1 MIRIPSSDLAG
12 LALDAAGDA
21 AYEWD
26 LSQDTMGWI
35 GRTENVFGVRTD
47 FPPTGQV
54 FQSRI
59 YAEDLPN
66 RLKALSAH
74 FVDRIA
80 YDLDYRIRGDG
91 GALIWVHDRGRAEFA
106 DDGKPVRLSGT
117 LRAITVRKEKE
128 ARLEHLANYDPL
140 TGHFNAARLRESL
153 DHAIEYAARY
163 KAPGAFLLVGVDNL
177 SAIND
182 AFGWST
188 ADALLIGIGQR
199 LERSLRASD
208 TIGRAGGD
216 RFGLVLTHCP
226 ESEIG
231 LAADRLLT
239 SVRGS
244 PIETP
249 DGPLHVTASA
259 GAVMFLEQ
267 GPSAV
272 EAMARAESALH
283 EAKRAGRN
291 RYAIFSASPAQRELH
306 QRLVAISSDVQAA
319 LKDERLVFAFQPVV
333 DANSHTVDHYECLI
347 RLQRMDG
354 TIAPAGSFIPVVE
367 QTGLMRLLDRRV
379 LEMALNELA
388 RWPDVKLA
396 INISG
401 LTAGDPSW
409 LRALSGTLKT
419 RSDLARRL
427 TVEIT
432 ETVAIQDIDETA
444 KFVAQVRE
452 LGCKVALDDFGAGYT
467 SFRNLKAIAVDSV
480 KIDGSFVRG
489 VADNVDN
496 QLFIRTLL
504 GLADGFGLETVA
516 ECVENVTES
525 QHLARKG
532 VKLLQG
538 NLFGMPSIERPWLA
552 DLGLD
557 AIGAEPQRPNFKVIT
572 GTGTHD

>member
-1 MIRIPSSDLAG
+1 MTSETSDFAA

-21 AYEWD
+21 AYAWD
-26 LSQDTMGWI
+26 LAADTIAWH
-35 GRTENVFGVRTD
+35 GRADNVFGGRAD
-47 FPPTGQV
+47 FPDSGQI
-54 FQSRI
+54 FQSRV
-59 YAEDLPN
+59 YAEDLPQ

-91 GALIWVHDRGRAEFA
+91 GALIWVHDRGRATFA
-106 DDGKPVRLSGT
+106 EDGKPLRLVGT
-117 LRAITVRKEKE
+117 LRAITTRKEKE
-128 ARLEHLANYDPL
+128 ARLEYLANYDPL
-140 TGHFNAARLRESL
+140 TGHFNASRLRESL
-153 DHAIEYAARY
+153 DHAIEYAVRY
-163 KAPGAFLLVGVDNL
+163 KAPGAFLLIGVDNL

-182 AFGWST
+182 AFGWAT
-188 ADALLIGIGQR
+188 ADALLVGIGQR

-216 RFGLVLTHCP
+216 RFGLVLAQCP

-239 SVRGS
+239 AVRS
-244 PIETP
+244 APIETP

-259 GAVMFLEQ
+259 GAVLFLEQ

-272 EAMARAESALH
+272 EVMARAESALH

-319 LKDERLVFAFQPVV
+319 LKDERLIFAFQPIV
-333 DANSHTVDHYECLI
+333 DATTHVVDHYECLI

-379 LEMALNELA
+379 LEMAMGELM

-419 RSDLARRL
+419 RPDLAKRL

-452 LGCKVALDDFGAGYT
+452 LGCRVSLDDFGAGYT

-489 VADNVDN
+489 VASNVDN

-516 ECVENVTES
+516 ECVESVQEA

-538 NLFGMPSIERPWLA
+538 YLFGTPSVERPWLA
-552 DLGLD
+552 KLDLDKIGLD
-557 AIGAEPQRPNFKVIT
+557 VGRPPLTVIP
-572 GTGTHD
+572 GSRES

>member
-1 MIRIPSSDLAG
+1 
-12 LALDAAGDA
+12 
-21 AYEWD
+21 
-26 LSQDTMGWI
+26 
-35 GRTENVFGVRTD
+35 
-47 FPPTGQV
+47 
-54 FQSRI
+54 
-59 YAEDLPN
+59 
-66 RLKALSAH
+66 
-74 FVDRIA
+74 
-80 YDLDYRIRGDG
+80 
-91 GALIWVHDRGRAEFA
+91 
-106 DDGKPVRLSGT
+106 
-117 LRAITVRKEKE
+117 
-128 ARLEHLANYDPL
+128 
-140 TGHFNAARLRESL
+140 
-153 DHAIEYAARY
+153 
-163 KAPGAFLLVGVDNL
+163 
-177 SAIND
+177 
-182 AFGWST
+182 
-188 ADALLIGIGQR
+188 
-199 LERSLRASD
+199 
-208 TIGRAGGD
+208 
-216 RFGLVLTHCP
+216 
-226 ESEIG
+226 
-231 LAADRLLT
+231 
-239 SVRGS
+239 
-244 PIETP
+244 
-249 DGPLHVTASA
+249 
-259 GAVMFLEQ
+259 MFLEQ

-333 DANSHTVDHYECLI
+333 DANTHVIDHYECLI

-409 LRALSGTLKT
+409 LRALSGTLKS
-419 RSDLARRL
+419 RPDLARRL

-444 KFVAQVRE
+444 KFVAQVRD

-552 DLGLD
+552 ELGLD
-557 AIGAEPQRPNFKVIT
+557 AIGAEPQRPNFKVIP
-572 GTGTHD
+572 GSGAA

>member
-1 MIRIPSSDLAG
+1 MPFVANELAG

-26 LSQDTMGWI
+26 LAADTIAWC
-35 GRTENVFGVRTD
+35 GRSDNVFGTRAE
-47 FPPTGQV
+47 FPVSGQT
-54 FQSRI
+54 FQSRV
-59 YAEDLPN
+59 YAEDLPQ

-91 GALIWVHDRGRAEFA
+91 GALIWVHDRGRATFS
-106 DDGKPVRLSGT
+106 DDGKPLRLVGT
-117 LRAITVRKEKE
+117 LRAITIRKEKE
-128 ARLEHLANYDPL
+128 TRLEYLANYDPL

-153 DHAIEYAARY
+153 DHAIEYAVRY
-163 KAPGAFLLVGVDNL
+163 KAPGALLLIGVDNL

-182 AFGWST
+182 AFGWPT
-188 ADALLIGIGQR
+188 ADALLVGIGQR

-216 RFGLVLTHCP
+216 RFGLVLAQCP

-239 SVRGS
+239 AVRS
-244 PIETP
+244 APIETP

-259 GAVMFLEQ
+259 GAVLFLEQ

-272 EAMARAESALH
+272 EVMARAESALH

-319 LKDERLVFAFQPVV
+319 LKDERLVFAFQPIV
-333 DANSHTVDHYECLI
+333 DANTHVVDHYECLI

-379 LEMALNELA
+379 LEMALGELA

-419 RSDLARRL
+419 RPDLARRL

-452 LGCKVALDDFGAGYT
+452 LGCRVSLDDFGAGYT

-489 VADNVDN
+489 VASNIDN

-504 GLADGFGLETVA
+504 GLAEGFGLETVA
-516 ECVENVTES
+516 ECVESVEEAR
-525 QHLARKG
+525 HLARKG

-538 NLFGMPSIERPWLA
+538 YLFGMPSIERPWLA
-552 DLGLD
+552 GLGLD
-557 AIGAEPQRPNFKVIT
+557 QIGADVPRPTLTVIP
-572 GTGTHD
+572 GKREG

>member
-1 MIRIPSSDLAG
+1 MIRIPSSELAS
-12 LALDAAGDA
+12 AAIEAAGDA

-26 LSQDTMGWI
+26 LAADTMAWL
-35 GRTENVFGVRTD
+35 GRPENVFGPRAD
-47 FPPTGQV
+47 FPPSGQV
-54 FQSRI
+54 YQSRL
-59 YAEDLPN
+59 YAEDLPQ

-91 GALIWVHDRGRAEFA
+91 GALIWVHDRGRADFA
-106 DDGKPVRLSGT
+106 PDGKPVRLTGT
-117 LRAITVRKEKE
+117 LRAITARKEKE
-128 ARLEHLANYDPL
+128 ARLEHLANFDPL
-140 TGHFNAARLRESL
+140 TGHFNAARLREAL

-163 KAPGAFLLVGVDNL
+163 KAPGAFLLIGVDNL

-188 ADALLIGIGQR
+188 ADALLVGLGQR

-216 RFGLVLTHCP
+216 RFGLVLAHCP

-239 SVRGS
+239 AVRGA

-249 DGPLHVTASA
+249 DGPLHITCSA
-259 GAVMFLEQ
+259 GAVLFLEQ
-267 GPSAV
+267 GPSGV

-319 LKDERLVFAFQPVV
+319 LKDERLVFAFQPIV
-333 DANSHTVDHYECLI
+333 DANTHVVEHYECLI

-354 TIAPAGSFIPVVE
+354 TIAPAGSFVPVVE

-419 RSDLARRL
+419 RPDLARRL

-444 KFVAQVRE
+444 KFVAQVRD

-516 ECVENVTES
+516 ECVENVTEA
-525 QHLARKG
+525 QHLARRG

-538 NLFGMPSIERPWLA
+538 NLFGMPMIERPWLA
-552 DLGLD
+552 ELGLD
-557 AIGAEPQRPNFKVIT
+557 QIGADPVRPNFTVVA
-572 GTGTHD
+572 GARD